1 MAEKKDLL
9 GRSKKKIKGDGEGF
23 FGESSQHVSYAGIHE
38 PIEDKMVGLKGDEY
52 KNALL
57 GGSDEEF
64 SLLIEE
70 DMDDDWNVDEEENK
84 ELENIKVEDILH
96 MIDIGNDYFLAY
108 FSHKEDM
115 MKAQIEGPW
124 LIYDHYLVVREWMPN
139 FHPSSEAL
147 EKVVVRVRF
156 FGLPIECYDSK
167 IWNAIRDRIGRTMR
181 VDQNTL
187 TRERG
192 KYEKQGEVL
201 PLVIKERI
209 TRWSKKLG
217 SLN

>member
-1 MAEKKDLL
+1 MSERENTDYARVSRPLMAEKKDLL

-84 ELENIKVEDILH
+84 ELEDIKVVEKPS
-96 MIDIGNDYFLAY
+96 F
-108 FSHKEDM
+108 
-115 MKAQIEGPW
+115 
-124 LIYDHYLVVREWMPN
+124 YLRR
-139 FHPSSEAL
+139 SS
-147 EKVVVRVRF
+147 R
-156 FGLPIECYDSK
+156 GL
-167 IWNAIRDRIGRTMR
+167 IGR
-181 VDQNTL
+181 
-187 TRERG
+187 
-192 KYEKQGEVL
+192 
-201 PLVIKERI
+201 
-209 TRWSKKLG
+209 G
-217 SLN
+217 SQ